1 MYEGMRL
8 MFHEEAL
15 YVPLPLLNLK
25 VILEKW
31 PLKRCVVCVCVCVC
45 VCHLVRSAEI
55 KKTDPFGVRL
65 CQTRL
70 DLFVRETV
78 LFRRCCGCGG
88 VVDGTVR
95 RRSDTAAAV
104 ISWRFQRLRV
114 ILAPAQHH
122 SSGVHC
128 SFCVR

>member
-1 MYEGMRL
+1 

-25 VILEKW
+25 VILKKR
-31 PLKRCVVCVCVCVC
+31 PLKRCVCVC

-55 KKTDPFGVRL
+55 KRTDPFGVRL

-78 LFRRCCGCGG
+78 LPD
-88 VVDGTVR
+88 VV
-95 RRSDTAAAV
+95 AAAV
-104 ISWRFQRLRV
+104 ESLMERFDGGRTLLR
-114 ILAPAQHH
+114 
-122 SSGVHC
+122 
-128 SFCVR
+128 R